1 MGVNEIQLEVVLG
14 SHCSLIKIARPA
26 GKIEGMSDTQVGNCN
41 NSAEA
46 SPHTTRSECRSPQ
59 THGPRVVSPDNGN
72 NLSTPTPTAT
82 RRYHNTTCC
91 DELCSICLSPLN
103 QQASD
108 AKVAIDFGVETV
120 FASAATG
127 DAPATTTTLARAM
140 THGQDKARVVT
151 KCRHLFHKACLDQAK
166 ARKAECPMCR
176 AALTPIAPSIVS
188 ISPAVIRETIVSNAS
203 RVRYNMQL
211 AAARRRLQ
219 AEA

>member
-1 MGVNEIQLEVVLG
+1 
-14 SHCSLIKIARPA
+14 
-26 GKIEGMSDTQVGNCN
+26 MSETQEGNCN
-41 NSAEA
+41 NSAEDT
-46 SPHTTRSECRSPQ
+46 PNTTRSEYRSPQ

-82 RRYHNTTCC
+82 RRYHYTTCC

-127 DAPATTTTLARAM
+127 AM

-211 AAARRRLQ
+211 AAARRRQQ

>member
-1 MGVNEIQLEVVLG
+1 
-14 SHCSLIKIARPA
+14 
-26 GKIEGMSDTQVGNCN
+26 MSETQEGNCN
-41 NSAEA
+41 NSAEDTPNTA
-46 SPHTTRSECRSPQ
+46 RSEYRSPQ
-59 THGPRVVSPDNGN
+59 TFGPRVVSPDNG

-127 DAPATTTTLARAM
+127 DAPATTTTLAGAM

-211 AAARRRLQ
+211 AAARRRQQ